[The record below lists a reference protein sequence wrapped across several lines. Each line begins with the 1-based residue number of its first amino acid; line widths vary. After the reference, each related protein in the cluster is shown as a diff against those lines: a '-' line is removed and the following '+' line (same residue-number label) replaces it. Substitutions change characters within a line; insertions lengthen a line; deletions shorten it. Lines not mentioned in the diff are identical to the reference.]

1 MAVAPYRH
9 EQLNHFKFVSI
20 VLDEFPKALRHAF
33 KSMQDN
39 TIGYLP
45 GYQLW
50 DDSITVRNML
60 RVTEGGTT
68 RVPTYHSYDEWDCT
82 ALFQATI
89 YARSF
94 SLPDSRG
101 HHRTLGD
108 LYVKPRR
115 LTHGCFHASVLSPG
129 GNDAETYA
137 LAIDQL
143 RLLRNSV
150 CHTPRCEIIK
160 VTFDQ
165 YVQLAKDAFTALGV
179 NTNSIDAEGGL
190 TESDFPTRKVRQL
203 EEDVRMQLHAENKF
217 LQEEVKDKLLD
228 IQSDIVQS
236 NQEIQNDQ
244 KRTDTKRKKDIQDLK
259 IQLKNDKDELKGKL
273 EHITSVIIQT
283 NQKQLEDR
291 KVTKKELDNLTKQLQ
306 SDKDEVKEEIRISTE
321 KTIEAATAASRGIT
335 ENLAELKEQL
345 DDIIISGKLGNSI
358 ITSDYWSYIIV
369 IILALRDEQKR
380 QSPYQTLGRD
390 LGGVAFL
397 EVGVYGDL
405 ILTLKEF
412 SRQGK

>member
-1 MAVAPYRH
+1 MALAPYRY
-9 EQLNHFKFVSI
+9 EQLNYFKFVSI
-20 VLDEFPKALRHAF
+20 VLDEFPKALRHTF
-33 KSMQDN
+33 KSMWDN
-39 TIGYLP
+39 SFGYLP

-50 DDSITVRNML
+50 DDSITVRNMFC
-60 RVTEGGTT
+60 VTEGGTT
-68 RVPTYHSYDEWDCT
+68 RVPTHHSYDEWDCT
-82 ALFQATI
+82 ALFQASI

-94 SLPDSRG
+94 ALPDIRG

-115 LTHGCFHASVLSPG
+115 LPLGSFHPSVLSPG
-129 GNDAETYA
+129 GNDAETHA

-150 CHTPRCEIIK
+150 CHTHGSELIK

-179 NTNSIDAEGGL
+179 NTNSIDAVCGL

-203 EEDVRMQLHAENKF
+203 EEDIRMELQAENKF
-217 LQEEVKDKLLD
+217 LQDEVKDKLLD
-228 IQSDIVQS
+228 IQSDVVQS
-236 NQEIQNDQ
+236 NQERQNDQ
-244 KRTDTKRKKDIQDLK
+244 KRTDTERKEEIQDLK
-259 IQLKNDKDELKGKL
+259 IQLKNDKDELKDKI

-291 KVTKKELDNLTKQLQ
+291 KVTEKELDNLTKQLQ
-306 SDKDEVKEEIRISTE
+306 FDKDEVKEEIRITTE

-335 ENLAELKEQL
+335 ENLAELKEKL

-358 ITSDYWSYIIV
+358 ITSDYWAYVIV
-369 IILALRDEQKR
+369 IILVLRDEQNR
-380 QSPYQTLGRD
+380 QNPDQPLCRD
-390 LGGVAFL
+390 NGEVAFSA
-397 EVGVYGDL
+397 VGALLFY
-405 ILTLKEF
+405 I
-412 SRQGK
+412 